1 MLETELGRQTE
12 LFSPFQ
18 SRSDLVQLEGAY
30 IFLAAVRPRP
40 QLDELQV
47 LRVFVLVQIRG
58 CGEHLGGAMKLQG
71 RFRALLKLSFRA
83 EYPKGSV

>member
-47 LRVFVLVQIRG
+47 LRYHIKRTLNVTRDQSP
-58 CGEHLGGAMKLQG
+58 E
-71 RFRALLKLSFRA
+71 
-83 EYPKGSV
+83 SVCACPDSRMW